1 MYKSILS
8 AMLGA
13 KNLNG
18 DGKKAGNGK
27 NTYMNGDRYDGTWK
41 NDVRDGYGTQYF
53 ASGDKYEGAWA
64 NDAMHGAGIY
74 SYAAGDRVEG
84 EWREGKPHGRLT
96 FYPANSAFS
105 GAAMFLHG
113 RPWCFWCAL
122 NGIPVCGCCACC
134 LFCCIQVQA

>member
-8 AMLGA
+8 AMLGD

-64 NDAMHGAGIY
+64 NNAMYGAGIY
-74 SYAAGDRVEG
+74 SFARGDRVEG
-84 EWREGKPHGRLT
+84 EWRGEASWPQHLL
-96 FYPANSAFS
+96 PSQQ
-105 GAAMFLHG
+105 
-113 RPWCFWCAL
+113 CIFWCSNVFAWSTMVL
-122 NGIPVCGCCACC
+122 ASFFDN
-134 LFCCIQVQA
+134 